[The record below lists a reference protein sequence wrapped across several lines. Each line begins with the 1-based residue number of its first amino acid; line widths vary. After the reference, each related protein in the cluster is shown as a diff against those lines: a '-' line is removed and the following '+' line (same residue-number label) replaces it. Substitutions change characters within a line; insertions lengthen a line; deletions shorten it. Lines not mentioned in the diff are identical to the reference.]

1 MATYNRSFRDR
12 PHYGVC
18 GPSTAW
24 RKRASG
30 GFDDLGL
37 GILSLNLNGG
47 GGGRDSL
54 LSAASAAGP
63 TSGSNFTSETDFVVV
78 HYAGPVIYS
87 SQNFVEKNRDAL
99 FDHVATLMATASSN
113 PLVRA
118 FVCIDGARPM
128 NVWGCMPRCV

>member
-12 PHYGVC
+12 AHYGVC

-37 GILSLNLNGG
+37 GILSINLNGG

-54 LSAASAAGP
+54 LASGAVP

-99 FDHVATLMATASSN
+99 FDHVATLMATSSSN

-118 FVCIDGARPM
+118 CMRAGGM
-128 NVWGCMPRCV
+128 NVAHVDWSH